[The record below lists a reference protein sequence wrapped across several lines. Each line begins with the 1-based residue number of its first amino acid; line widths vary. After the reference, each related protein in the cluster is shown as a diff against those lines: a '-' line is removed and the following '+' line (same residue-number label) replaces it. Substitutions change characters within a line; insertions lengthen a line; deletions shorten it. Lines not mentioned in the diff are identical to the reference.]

1 MDYTEQL
8 RAAHIV
14 ALKQQYLDA
23 MEQAKAE
30 LESNQK
36 EHEKSARTAYVEKM
50 ADLRDRPQ
58 QLRSLGLSG
67 GVEDEDLRSILDE
80 YRAKYEELKERQ
92 REFTAEYEREMAR
105 QQRRMDAVIAEYNAR
120 IALEDY
126 NASLKSSG
134 SSGSSRSS
142 RSSSRGYG
150 ASKGSTASRAA
161 SAAAVSGLSSAMQ
174 AAVEGRERGY
184 IMSGSHG
191 SSNYYSGANGGGSGG
206 GVR

>member
-8 RAAHIV
+8 RAAHLV

-23 MEQAKAE
+23 MEQARAE
-30 LESNQK
+30 LESNRK
-36 EHEKSARTAYVEKM
+36 EHEKSARTAYIDKM
-50 ADLRDRPQ
+50 TDLRDRPQ

-67 GVEDEDLRSILDE
+67 GVEDEDLRGILDE

-92 REFTAEYEREMAR
+92 REFVDEYKREIAR
-105 QQRRMDAVIAEYNAR
+105 QQRRMDAAVAEYNAR
-120 IALEDY
+120 NALADY

-134 SSGSSRSS
+134 SSRST

-150 ASKGSTASRAA
+150 ASKGSTGGKSGGNSAVAISPAILAA
-161 SAAAVSGLSSAMQ
+161 T
-174 AAVEGRERGY
+174 EGYEKGHLW
-184 IMSGSHG
+184 SGSH
-191 SSNYYSGANGGGSGG
+191 GGGSGG